1 LVITDF
7 NERIGQ
13 PRGPHARAFV
23 NYLWYLAWDRI
34 SINVH
39 EWKKNKQCPEI
50 SYVSDR
56 DKKLVWGD
64 VLQHFTL
71 DTNDEQLKKRVR
83 NWSMKKMATQF
94 QCYKKNLYN
103 DYIKKNKTPDFNCK
117 HFCQAAAVLGRVCI
131 VQDVGRGSAMG
142 EKEPRECPTQDL
154 PPYNG
159 IRWLPYCHS

>member
-1 LVITDF
+1 MGASRKVRDPKKPMEGRLVITDF
-7 NERIGQ
+7 DERTGQ

-23 NYLWYLAWDRI
+23 NHLGYLAQDRI
-34 SINVH
+34 PINVH

-56 DKKLVWGD
+56 DKEPVWGD

-71 DTNDEQLKKRVR
+71 DTNDEQLKERVWD
-83 NWSMKKMATQF
+83 WSMKMATQF

-117 HFCQAAAVLGRVCI
+117 HFVKLRLFWDEF
-131 VQDVGRGSAMG
+131 VQFKMS
-142 EKEPRECPTQDL
+142 EESQ
-154 PPYNG
+154 
-159 IRWLPYCHS
+159 